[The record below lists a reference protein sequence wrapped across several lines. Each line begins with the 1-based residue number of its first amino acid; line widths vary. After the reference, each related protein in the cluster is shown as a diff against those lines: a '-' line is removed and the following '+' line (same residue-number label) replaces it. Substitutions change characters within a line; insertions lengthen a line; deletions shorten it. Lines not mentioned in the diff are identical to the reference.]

1 MNRVPRLLN
10 YSKDLLLPE
19 ETVRDIRLDTL
30 FSKETVE
37 ILRRPC
43 GREEIKRRNSI
54 FRALE
59 SGASLKRLDDLLS
72 ILCAL
77 EKKISLV
84 KDEKIALI
92 RYFRYAQML
101 DAYTCASKCIAESGD
116 LFGEIGEYYS
126 SDKELSRS
134 GEILCSANRIKDIIE
149 RMRIGLISL
158 SDKCWI
164 TPDRKSVSEIEII
177 SECAEKLGLCTG
189 IKKEGKVKINE
200 PFSDAV
206 CRLYSECAERIDAEI
221 KVISLDDIAIPV
233 AFISELRFFSEIA
246 HFVRRAEG
254 RGILHCISDISE
266 TKCYEAEELYDI
278 SLLSENCG
286 SIVPNGLA
294 MDAEEPFFFVCGANG
309 GGKTTFLR
317 AVGINLVLFLAG
329 CPIFA
334 KSALIYP
341 FDNVLT
347 HFPRDERFD
356 NVGRLDE
363 EHSRSMDMLDGV
375 KNGNAFFLYN
385 ETYSGADEER
395 GFEMLAFTAEK
406 TVREGHFGLYVT
418 HFHRV
423 GALEYPILSAVVDTA
438 CGNKRTY
445 RIIRSGR
452 LTSSYANDILK
463 KYRLDRASLQSR
475 RSDNGI

>member
-1 MNRVPRLLN
+1 MNKVPRLLN
-10 YSKDLLLPE
+10 YSEDLLIPI
-19 ETVRDIRLDTL
+19 ETVRDIGLDKL

-37 ILRRPC
+37 VLRRPC

-59 SGASLKRLDDLLS
+59 SGASLKRVDDLTS
-72 ILCAL
+72 MLCTL

-84 KDEKIALI
+84 KDERIPLV
-92 RYFRYAQML
+92 RYFRYPQML
-101 DAYTCASKCIAESGD
+101 DAYACASKCIAESGD

-134 GEILCSANRIKDIIE
+134 GELLRLSNRIKDIIE

-164 TPDRKSVSEIEII
+164 TPDRKSVSEFDLIAD
-177 SECAEKLGLCTG
+177 CAEKLGFGTD
-189 IKKEGKVKINE
+189 ITKERKVKINE

-221 KVISLDDIAIPV
+221 KGISLDDIAIPV
-233 AFISELRFFSEIA
+233 TFIPELRFFSEIA
-246 HFVRRAEG
+246 HFVRRAEE
-254 RGILHCISDISE
+254 RGIVHCISDISE
-266 TKCYEAEELYDI
+266 VKCYEAEELYDI
-278 SLLSENCG
+278 SLLSEECG
-286 SIVPNGLA
+286 SIVPNGLS

-347 HFPRDERFD
+347 HFPKDERFD

-363 EHSRSMDMLDGV
+363 EHSRSADMLNSV
-375 KNGNAFFLYN
+375 KNKTAFFLYN
-385 ETYSGADEER
+385 ETYSGADEAR
-395 GFEMLAFTAEK
+395 GFELLTFTSEK
-406 TVREGHFGLYVT
+406 TVHEGHFGLYVT

-423 GALEYPILSAVVDTA
+423 RELEYPVLSAVVDTA
-438 CGNKRTY
+438 RGNERTY
-445 RIIRSGR
+445 RIIRSGGS
-452 LTSSYANDILK
+452 TASYADDILK

-475 RSDNGI
+475 RSDNEI